1 MKDAPEIKITNDGSN
16 TLFLPNLNEHYHS
29 IHGAIQES
37 VHVFIKNGI
46 QKISSNKLGVNIL
59 EIGFGTGLNALL
71 TLDYSNVNNLKVNYH
86 TIEPYPIQDEKIWSA
101 LNYCELINNNLK
113 NQFDLLHRSDWN
125 QEVLMT
131 SFFSFYKYKY
141 TVENCLLKLDSFDV
155 IYFDAFSPRSQPEL
169 WDESVLKK
177 MFLLL
182 KKNGF
187 LVTYCSKGI
196 VKRKLKKIGFVI
208 DSLPGP
214 PGKREMT
221 FAKKS

>member
-1 MKDAPEIKITNDGSN
+1 MKDAPKIKITNDGSS
-16 TLFLPNLNEHYHS
+16 TLFLSHLNEHYHS

-46 QKISSNKLGVNIL
+46 QKIPKKKLRVNVL

-71 TLDYSNVNNLKVNYH
+71 TLDYSNKNNLKVNYH
-86 TIEPYPIQDEKIWSA
+86 TIEPYPIQDEKIWSS
-101 LNYCELINNNLK
+101 LNYCELINKNLN

-131 SFFSFYKYKY
+131 SFFSFYKYKS
-141 TVENCLLKLDSFDV
+141 TVENCLFKPDSFDI

-169 WDESVLKK
+169 WNESVLEK
-177 MFLLL
+177 MFVLL

>member
-1 MKDAPEIKITNDGSN
+1 MKDTPKIKITNDGSS
-16 TLFLPNLNEHYHS
+16 TLFLPHLNEHYHS

-46 QKISSNKLGVNIL
+46 QKIPSNISQVNIL

-71 TLDYSNVNNLKVNYH
+71 TLDYSNKNNLKVNYH
-86 TIEPYPIQDEKIWSA
+86 TIEPYPIQDEKIWSS
-101 LNYCELINNNLK
+101 LNYCKLLNNKLNDHFKILHKSSWNHEKLI
-113 NQFDLLHRSDWN
+113 
-125 QEVLMT
+125 T
-131 SFFSFYKYKY
+131 SLFSFYKYNS
-141 TVENCLLKLDSFDV
+141 TVESSFLKMDFYDV

-169 WDESVLKK
+169 WDESVLEK
-177 MFLLL
+177 MYLVL

>member
-1 MKDAPEIKITNDGSN
+1 MKDVPEIKITNDGSS
-16 TLFLPNLNEHYHS
+16 TLFLPLLNEHYHS

-46 QKISSNKLGVNIL
+46 QKIPSNISQVNIL

-71 TLDYSNVNNLKVNYH
+71 TLDYSNKNNLKVNYH
-86 TIEPYPIQDEKIWSA
+86 TIEPYPIQDEKTWSS
-101 LNYCELINNNLK
+101 LNYCELLNNNL
-113 NQFDLLHRSDWN
+113 NDQFKTLHKSSWN
-125 QEVLMT
+125 HENLIT
-131 SFFSFYKYKY
+131 SLFSFYKYCS
-141 TVENCLLKLDSFDV
+141 TVESSFLKKDFYDV

-169 WDESVLKK
+169 WDESILEK
-177 MFLLL
+177 MYLVL

>member
-1 MKDAPEIKITNDGSN
+1 MIN
-16 TLFLPNLNEHYHS
+16 FLEPNSY
-29 IHGAIQES
+29 
-37 VHVFIKNGI
+37 
-46 QKISSNKLGVNIL
+46 
-59 EIGFGTGLNALL
+59 
-71 TLDYSNVNNLKVNYH
+71 
-86 TIEPYPIQDEKIWSA
+86 
-101 LNYCELINNNLK
+101 
-113 NQFDLLHRSDWN
+113 
-125 QEVLMT
+125 
-131 SFFSFYKYKY
+131 
-141 TVENCLLKLDSFDV
+141 DV

-169 WDESVLKK
+169 WDESVLEK

-187 LVTYCSKGI
+187 LVTYCSKGV

>member
-1 MKDAPEIKITNDGSN
+1 MKVSPEIKITKDGSN
-16 TLFLPNLNEHYHS
+16 TLFLQDIDEHYHS
-29 IHGAIQES
+29 VHGAIQES
-37 VHVFIKNGI
+37 LHVFIKNGI
-46 QKISSNKLGVNIL
+46 QKISPNKCLINIL

-71 TLDYSNVNNLKVNYH
+71 TLDYSIKKNLEIKYH
-86 TIEPYPIQDEKIWSA
+86 TIEPYPLEDPKIWSA
-101 LNYCELINNNLK
+101 LNYCELINKNLN

-125 QEVLMT
+125 KEILMT
-131 SFFSFYKYKY
+131 SFFSFLKYKSK
-141 TVENCLLKLDSFDV
+141 VENCILIPNSYDV
-155 IYFDAFSPRSQPEL
+155 IYFDAFSPSSQPEL
-169 WDESVLKK
+169 WNESVLEK